1 MNFIYTFPIL
11 FVSIYCSVQPDE
23 QFDIL
28 WTDQAEAEILTEE
41 EHKVA
46 FRDFLLEGV
55 FFIRNRIDCEL
66 YMGAFVERLLS
77 LSSLLLPQV

>member
-55 FFIRNRIDCEL
+55 LWFIHA
-66 YMGAFVERLLS
+66 GAFVEIWLITQS
-77 LSSLLLPQV
+77 

>member
-46 FRDFLLEGV
+46 FRDFLLEGETEYV
-55 FFIRNRIDCEL
+55 DCEL
-66 YMGAFVERLLS
+66 YMGAFVERWHYY
-77 LSSLLLPQV
+77 SSLVLLPQV